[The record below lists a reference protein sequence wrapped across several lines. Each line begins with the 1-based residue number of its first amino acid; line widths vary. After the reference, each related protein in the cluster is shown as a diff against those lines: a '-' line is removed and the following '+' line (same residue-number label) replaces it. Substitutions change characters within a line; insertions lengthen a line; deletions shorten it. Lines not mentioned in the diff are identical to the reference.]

1 MRTRDDVE
9 AIQIE
14 VCSAS
19 VYEFDYTPVD
29 TYHRRV
35 LHACVRLD
43 TNMTVR
49 RVFESAD
56 AYDPEP
62 GMAVRWFF

>member
-1 MRTRDDVE
+1 MRTREDIE

-29 TYHRRV
+29 TYHRRF

-49 RVFESAD
+49 RVF
-56 AYDPEP
+56 
-62 GMAVRWFF
+62 